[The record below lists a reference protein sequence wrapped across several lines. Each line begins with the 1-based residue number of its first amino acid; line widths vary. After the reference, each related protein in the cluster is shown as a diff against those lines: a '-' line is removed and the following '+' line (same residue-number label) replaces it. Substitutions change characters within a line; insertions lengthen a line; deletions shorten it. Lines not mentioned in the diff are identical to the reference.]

1 MFPVYPKPF
10 LIDEFS
16 QPFACF
22 DFRFKFCC
30 FISWTKERR
39 ASFIIRFIDRAGL
52 KVCFCWNA
60 DYWDQPALLFLLSLF
75 TFVLPQHVLCG
86 CACQYELSF
95 FLSIWHVDPF
105 PQTASVPNLLFCRL
119 SSPTIIQLY
128 SLIIVIYCVYVRSF
142 PPPLRIS
149 KISVSWRTVW
159 KTWNLLVDHTKIFDI
174 KKASFLYSIGSIWCL
189 RTKFNANFL
198 LIEETVEF

>member
-30 FISWTKERR
+30 FISCTKERS

-75 TFVLPQHVLCG
+75 TFVLPQHVLRG

-128 SLIIVIYCVYVRSF
+128 SLIIVIYCVCAFFSPSSAYF
-142 PPPLRIS
+142 QDICEL
-149 KISVSWRTVW
+149 KNSVEDL
-159 KTWNLLVDHTKIFDI
+159 KLVGRPHKNI
-174 KKASFLYSIGSIWCL
+174 
-189 RTKFNANFL
+189 
-198 LIEETVEF
+198 